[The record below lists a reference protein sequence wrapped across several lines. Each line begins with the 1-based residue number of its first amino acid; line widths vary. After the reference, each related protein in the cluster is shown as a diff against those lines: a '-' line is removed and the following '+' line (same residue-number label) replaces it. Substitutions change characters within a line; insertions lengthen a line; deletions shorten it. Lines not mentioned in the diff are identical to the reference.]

1 MQFCMALFSFICFCM
16 VVIWFYVCL
25 YYSIWLKQSTS
36 QSVLFQL
43 CVFLENFM
51 AFFPACHGLHWI
63 DKIVNSRCVFL
74 LLSLLLV
81 VVIIIMVVI
90 IYCYCL
96 NQSTQRQAQK
106 LSVTQTHILLYYIVL
121 CIEQG
126 NHRIYK
132 YIHHIVIYIY
142 IHIF

>member
-1 MQFCMALFSFICFCM
+1 MRTAFEDDGSDCMG
-16 VVIWFYVCL
+16 
-25 YYSIWLKQSTS
+25 
-36 QSVLFQL
+36 
-43 CVFLENFM
+43 FM
-51 AFFPACHGLHWI
+51 LFFPACHGLHWI
-63 DKIVNSRCVFL
+63 DNIFNSLCVFL

-81 VVIIIMVVI
+81 VVIIIIVVI

-132 YIHHIVIYIY
+132 YIHHIIINNNEMLVIIPRNK
-142 IHIF
+142 IDSIPSLRKNLIERFGDGFN

>member
-1 MQFCMALFSFICFCM
+1 MRTAFEDDGSDCMG
-16 VVIWFYVCL
+16 
-25 YYSIWLKQSTS
+25 
-36 QSVLFQL
+36 
-43 CVFLENFM
+43 FM
-51 AFFPACHGLHWI
+51 LFFPACHGLHWI
-63 DKIVNSRCVFL
+63 DNIFNSLCVFL

-81 VVIIIMVVI
+81 VVIIIIVVI

-106 LSVTQTHILLYYIVL
+106 LPVTQTHILLYYIVL

-132 YIHHIVIYIY
+132 YTHHIVIYIY
-142 IHIF
+142 IYTHLLTFNLFHSLFSLMTSLWN